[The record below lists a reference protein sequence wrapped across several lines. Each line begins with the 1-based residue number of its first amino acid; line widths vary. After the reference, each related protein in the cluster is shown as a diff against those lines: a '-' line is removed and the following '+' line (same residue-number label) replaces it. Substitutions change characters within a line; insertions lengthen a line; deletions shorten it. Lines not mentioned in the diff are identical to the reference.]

1 MNELVD
7 SFWKNLF
14 FGAEPKPL
22 PGFTFGGTT
31 NVPFSVI
38 GAGRDGIAVL
48 GLTTPQS
55 INAKNRLG
63 KFLKEDEAV
72 VGWML
77 ADLPRIGGALSEMT
91 KMSSFLEEE
100 GMEDSGPYGD
110 YQGYGDNEQ
119 LAEPLQPDLSLSPF
133 DQGITDS
140 FGSVLKQLGRVLI
153 VWEKPLSG
161 RINWYKTAAK
171 EKSFISRPGEK

>member
-1 MNELVD
+1 
-7 SFWKNLF
+7 
-14 FGAEPKPL
+14 
-22 PGFTFGGTT
+22 
-31 NVPFSVI
+31 
-38 GAGRDGIAVL
+38 
-48 GLTTPQS
+48 
-55 INAKNRLG
+55 
-63 KFLKEDEAV
+63 
-72 VGWML
+72 
-77 ADLPRIGGALSEMT
+77 MT

-110 YQGYGDNEQ
+110 YQGDGDNEQ

-171 EKSFISRPGEK
+171 